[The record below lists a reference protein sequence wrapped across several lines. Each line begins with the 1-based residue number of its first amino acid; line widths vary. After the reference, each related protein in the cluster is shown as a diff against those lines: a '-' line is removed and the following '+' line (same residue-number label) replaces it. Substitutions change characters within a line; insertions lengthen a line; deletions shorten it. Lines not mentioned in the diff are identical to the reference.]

1 MEVVSLIKRQ
11 SCHYKET
18 SQLICCADQLIGF
31 YLMAILAFH
40 ELKLFQ
46 AQKNPEYRHFSRS
59 ETLSLKSVLP
69 KCIHDLKNGMLE
81 KYNYF
86 SNVFFKV
93 KILHTTKFIDKNRSK
108 SYIKPIYIFQN
119 NKASK
124 MLFKKLPE

>member
-1 MEVVSLIKRQ
+1 
-11 SCHYKET
+11 
-18 SQLICCADQLIGF
+18 
-31 YLMAILAFH
+31 MAILAFH

-69 KCIHDLKNGMLE
+69 ECIHDLKNGMLE

-108 SYIKPIYIFQN
+108 SYIKPIYIFQY
-119 NKASK
+119 NKVSK

>member
-1 MEVVSLIKRQ
+1 
-11 SCHYKET
+11 
-18 SQLICCADQLIGF
+18 
-31 YLMAILAFH
+31 MAILAFN

-46 AQKNPEYRHFSRS
+46 AQKNPEYKHFSRS
-59 ETLSLKSVLP
+59 ETLSLKSVLLE
-69 KCIHDLKNGMLE
+69 CIHDLLE
-81 KYNYF
+81 KYNSF

-108 SYIKPIYIFQN
+108 SYIKPIYIFQI

>member
-1 MEVVSLIKRQ
+1 
-11 SCHYKET
+11 
-18 SQLICCADQLIGF
+18 
-31 YLMAILAFH
+31 
-40 ELKLFQ
+40 
-46 AQKNPEYRHFSRS
+46 
-59 ETLSLKSVLP
+59 
-69 KCIHDLKNGMLE
+69 MLE

-108 SYIKPIYIFQN
+108 LYIKPIYIFQI